1 MPFLFRWRG
10 QSDLLY
16 SIILRVIHVTVVIII
31 VHLFLATTEYY
42 SIVWIY
48 YNLLIHSPADGYL
61 RCFKFLVI
69 ADKATVNIHAQ
80 IFVWTY
86 VFGRYLVVEWLSY
99 AVGVFLLLLL
109 FLLALFQV

>member
-1 MPFLFRWRG
+1 MECTICVFLFRWRG

-16 SIILRVIHVTVVIII
+16 SIILRFIHVTVVIL

-42 SIVWIY
+42 SFVWIY
-48 YNLLIHSPADGYL
+48 YNLLIHSPVDVYL

-69 ADKATVNIHAQ
+69 ADKATVNIHAR

-86 VFGRYLVVEWLSY
+86 ALSLVDT
-99 AVGVFLLLLL
+99 
-109 FLLALFQV
+109 

>member
-1 MPFLFRWRG
+1 VPFLFRWRG

-16 SIILRVIHVTVVIII
+16 CLILRFIHVTVVII
-31 VHLFLATTEYY
+31 VHLFLATSEYY

-61 RCFKFLVI
+61 RCFKFSVF

-80 IFVWTY
+80 IFVWTF
-86 VFGRYLVVEWLSY
+86 VFGRYLAVEWLSC
-99 AVGVFLLLLL
+99 AVGVFLLL